1 VRRWLAAHHKSVLL
15 ALILAAAAG
24 LRLYGLNWD
33 GGQWL
38 HPDERQIYFVTL
50 SLGWP
55 HSLAQ
60 ALSPASPL
68 NPHFFAYGSLPIYLL
83 KIVAALLAPLS
94 PVLRDPDNLHL
105 VGRPLAVLFDLGTVF
120 LTYRLAK
127 VLGIGYWV
135 SGTRDR
141 GSETRNGAALVAA
154 ALVGFAVLSVQLA
167 HFYTAD
173 TLLTFFVVLSLNL
186 AADVAQGGTWRR
198 QIALGVA
205 VGLALA
211 TKVSALPLL
220 LLVPVALSF
229 QRSAVSGQLSAISEQ
244 HAIRNTQYVARLAL
258 VLAATSVVFFVAQPY
273 ALIDWQTFL
282 ADTVRE
288 AQIARGTLD
297 VPYTRQ
303 YAGTL
308 PYLYPMWQTALW
320 GLGLPLGLVAWGGFA
335 AAAVRWL
342 RHGQW
347 ADTLLLVWAGPY
359 LLITGLFHARYLR
372 YMLPLVPVLCVL
384 VVSGRW
390 SAVSGQRSAV
400 SRQRSAA
407 RSQRLWVI
415 GHWTLV
421 ICTFAYSLL
430 FASMYA
436 TPHSWISASEW
447 IYANV
452 PAGGTLAVEDWDTAL
467 PLPLDVNG
475 QARRIDE
482 YDVRT
487 LTLYDEPDDTAKWS
501 ALSGDLA
508 ASDYVIIASRRLY
521 GSIPRLPDR
530 YPLASR
536 YYDRLF
542 AGDLGFELV
551 GEFTRGAA
559 WLNPHISPL
568 PDAAPP
574 LLRPDESFV
583 VYDHPRVLILQNAEH
598 LSPAELLR
606 NVAGP

>member
-1 VRRWLAAHHKSVLL
+1 
-15 ALILAAAAG
+15 
-24 LRLYGLNWD
+24 
-33 GGQWL
+33 
-38 HPDERQIYFVTL
+38 
-50 SLGWP
+50 
-55 HSLAQ
+55 
-60 ALSPASPL
+60 
-68 NPHFFAYGSLPIYLL
+68 
-83 KIVAALLAPLS
+83 
-94 PVLRDPDNLHL
+94 
-105 VGRPLAVLFDLGTVF
+105 
-120 LTYRLAK
+120 
-127 VLGIGYWV
+127 
-135 SGTRDR
+135 
-141 GSETRNGAALVAA
+141 
-154 ALVGFAVLSVQLA
+154 
-167 HFYTAD
+167 
-173 TLLTFFVVLSLNL
+173 
-186 AADVAQGGTWRR
+186 
-198 QIALGVA
+198 
-205 VGLALA
+205 
-211 TKVSALPLL
+211 
-220 LLVPVALSF
+220 
-229 QRSAVSGQLSAISEQ
+229 
-244 HAIRNTQYVARLAL
+244 
-258 VLAATSVVFFVAQPY
+258 
-273 ALIDWQTFL
+273 
-282 ADTVRE
+282 
-288 AQIARGTLD
+288 
-297 VPYTRQ
+297 
-303 YAGTL
+303 
-308 PYLYPMWQTALW
+308 
-320 GLGLPLGLVAWGGFA
+320 
-335 AAAVRWL
+335 
-342 RHGQW
+342 
-347 ADTLLLVWAGPY
+347 
-359 LLITGLFHARYLR
+359 
-372 YMLPLVPVLCVL
+372 
-384 VVSGRW
+384 
-390 SAVSGQRSAV
+390 
-400 SRQRSAA
+400 
-407 RSQRLWVI
+407 
-415 GHWTLV
+415 
-421 ICTFAYSLL
+421 
-430 FASMYA
+430 MYA